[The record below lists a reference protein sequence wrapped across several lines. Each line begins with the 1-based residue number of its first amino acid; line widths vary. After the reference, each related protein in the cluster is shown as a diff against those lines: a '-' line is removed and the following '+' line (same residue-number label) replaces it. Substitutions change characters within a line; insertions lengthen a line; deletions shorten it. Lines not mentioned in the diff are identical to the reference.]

1 MCLARV
7 AVNCGQVTTR
17 SPLEIRLCRD
27 SHDIGFDTSPA
38 LSINRAAHRIWR
50 ASFLPMKPTLL
61 ILAAGMGS
69 RYGGL
74 KQLDAMGPSGEVVL
88 DYSVFD
94 AIRAGFGKVVFVI
107 RRDFEE
113 QFRTQIGSKFGDR
126 IAVDYAF
133 QDINDLPA
141 GFSLPEGRT
150 KPWGTA
156 HAVLAAE
163 KVVHEPFLMIN
174 ADDFYG
180 RDAFAKIA
188 ADLTAPRPADG
199 KSHYSMVGYYLRNTL
214 SDHGSVARGVCTRDA
229 SGRLSSVTE
238 MTKIFKTASGAENR
252 ETDPALPLTG
262 SEVVSMNF
270 FGFTPDIFPHL
281 RAAFTEFLKVNG
293 TDMKAECYVPK
304 EVDALIQS
312 GKSDVTVL
320 ESNDSW
326 FGVTYPED
334 KADVVASIQA
344 LVAAGA
350 YPQRLWS

>member
-1 MCLARV
+1 
-7 AVNCGQVTTR
+7 
-17 SPLEIRLCRD
+17 
-27 SHDIGFDTSPA
+27 
-38 LSINRAAHRIWR
+38 
-50 ASFLPMKPTLL
+50 MKPTLL

-113 QFRTQIGSKFGDR
+113 QFRTQVGARFKDTIR
-126 IAVDYAF
+126 VDYAF

-141 GFSLPEGRT
+141 GFTVPEGRT

-163 KVVHEPFLMIN
+163 GVVHEPFLMIN

-188 ADLTAPRPADG
+188 ADLSAPRVDDG
-199 KSHYSMVGYYLRNTL
+199 RSHYSMVGFYLKNTL

-229 SGRLSSVTE
+229 DGMLASVTE
-238 MTKIFKTASGAENR
+238 MTKIFRTADGAENR
-252 ETDPALPLTG
+252 ETDPPVQLTG
-262 SEVVSMNF
+262 EEVVSMNF
-270 FGFTPDIFPHL
+270 FGFTPEIFGQL
-281 RAAFTEFLKVNG
+281 RTAFTEFLKTNG
-293 TDMKAECYVPK
+293 TDLKAECYVPK
-304 EVDALIQS
+304 EVDTLIRTGQA
-312 GKSDVTVL
+312 DVKVL

-334 KADVVASIQA
+334 KADVVASIAA
-344 LVAAGA
+344 LVEAGA
-350 YPQRLWS
+350 YPRSLWGEI

>member
-1 MCLARV
+1 
-7 AVNCGQVTTR
+7 
-17 SPLEIRLCRD
+17 
-27 SHDIGFDTSPA
+27 
-38 LSINRAAHRIWR
+38 
-50 ASFLPMKPTLL
+50 MKPTLL

-113 QFRTQIGSKFGDR
+113 QFRAQIGSKFGDR

-141 GFSLPEGRT
+141 GFTVPEGRT

-188 ADLTAPRPADG
+188 ADLTTPRPADG

-229 SGRLSSVTE
+229 SGMLSSVTE

-252 ETDPALPLTG
+252 ETDPALPLSG

-270 FGFTPDIFPHL
+270 FGFTPDIFAHL

-312 GKSDVTVL
+312 GKAEVKVL

-334 KADVVASIQA
+334 KADVVASIQS
-344 LVAAGA
+344 LVASGA
-350 YPQRLWS
+350 YPQSLWS

>member
-1 MCLARV
+1 
-7 AVNCGQVTTR
+7 
-17 SPLEIRLCRD
+17 
-27 SHDIGFDTSPA
+27 
-38 LSINRAAHRIWR
+38 
-50 ASFLPMKPTLL
+50 MKPTLL

-126 IAVDYAF
+126 IEVDYAF
-133 QDINDLPA
+133 QDITDLPA

-188 ADLTAPRPADG
+188 ADLTTPRPDDG

-293 TDMKAECYVPK
+293 TDLKAECYVPK

-312 GKSDVTVL
+312 GKADVTVL

-350 YPQRLWS
+350 YPQSLWS

>member
-1 MCLARV
+1 MNPRP
-7 AVNCGQVTTR
+7 CG
-17 SPLEIRLCRD
+17 SP
-27 SHDIGFDTSPA
+27 F
-38 LSINRAAHRIWR
+38 
-50 ASFLPMKPTLL
+50 FFMKPTLL

-113 QFRTQIGSKFGDR
+113 QFRSQIGARFGDR
-126 IAVDYAF
+126 IQVDYAF

-141 GFSLPEGRT
+141 GFTVPEGRT

-180 RDAFAKIA
+180 RDAFAKMA
-188 ADLTAPRPADG
+188 ANLTASRPDDG
-199 KSHYSMVGYYLRNTL
+199 IDHYSMVGYYLKNTL

-229 SGRLSSVTE
+229 NGMLSSITE
-238 MTKIFKTASGAENR
+238 MTKIFKTGSGAENR

-262 SEVVSMNF
+262 EEVVSMNF
-270 FGFTPDIFPHL
+270 FGFTPGLFGHL
-281 RAAFTEFLKVNG
+281 RTAFTEFLKVNG
-293 TDMKAECYVPK
+293 GDLKAECYAPK
-304 EVDALIQS
+304 VVDDLI
-312 GKSDVTVL
+312 KAARADVKVL

-334 KADVVASIQA
+334 KADVVASIRA

-350 YPQRLWS
+350 YPQNLWA

>member
-1 MCLARV
+1 
-7 AVNCGQVTTR
+7 
-17 SPLEIRLCRD
+17 
-27 SHDIGFDTSPA
+27 
-38 LSINRAAHRIWR
+38 
-50 ASFLPMKPTLL
+50 MKPTLL

-113 QFRTQIGSKFGDR
+113 QFRTQVGAKFADR
-126 IAVDYAF
+126 ITVDYAF
-133 QDINDLPA
+133 QDLHDLPA

-156 HAVLAAE
+156 HALLAAE
-163 KVVHEPFLMIN
+163 QVVHEPFLMIN

-188 ADLTAPRPADG
+188 TELMTARPDDG
-199 KSHYSMVGYYLRNTL
+199 KSHYSMVGFYLKNTL
-214 SDHGSVARGVCTRDA
+214 SDHGSVARGVCQRTADGMLA
-229 SGRLSSVTE
+229 SVLE
-238 MTKIFKTASGAENR
+238 MTKIFKVGSSGAAENR
-252 ETDPALPLTG
+252 EVESAYVPLTG
-262 SEVVSMNF
+262 EEVVSMNF
-270 FGFTPDIFPHL
+270 FGFTPDVFARL
-281 RAAFTEFLKVNG
+281 RTAFTAFLQVSG
-293 TDMKAECYVPK
+293 TDLKAECYVPK
-304 EVDALIQS
+304 EIDTLIQG
-312 GKSDVTVL
+312 GKADVRVL

-334 KADVVASIQA
+334 KADVVDSIRA
-344 LVAAGA
+344 LVAKGA
-350 YPQRLWS
+350 YPEKLWA